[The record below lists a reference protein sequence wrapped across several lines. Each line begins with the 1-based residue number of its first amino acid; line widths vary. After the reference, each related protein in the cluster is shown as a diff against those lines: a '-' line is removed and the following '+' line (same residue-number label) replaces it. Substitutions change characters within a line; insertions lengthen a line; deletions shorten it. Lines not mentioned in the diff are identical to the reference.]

1 MTTYDK
7 ILLCLM
13 DLAWLEKEEKRLNR
27 EIIKSIALCI
37 ICIILGLI
45 IIPKGL
51 EIILASEGLL

>member
-1 MTTYDK
+1 
-7 ILLCLM
+7 M

-27 EIIKSIALCI
+27 EIIKSIVLCI